1 MPKFP
6 IRQNCEYSIEVEAVD
21 LDEAYKKAAATPKEN
36 WEQAWSSIEIDEE
49 K

>member
-1 MPKFP
+1 MPKFT

-21 LDEAYKKAAATPKEN
+21 LDEAYKKAEATPKTD
-36 WEQAWSSIEIDEE
+36 WQQAWSPIDLDED